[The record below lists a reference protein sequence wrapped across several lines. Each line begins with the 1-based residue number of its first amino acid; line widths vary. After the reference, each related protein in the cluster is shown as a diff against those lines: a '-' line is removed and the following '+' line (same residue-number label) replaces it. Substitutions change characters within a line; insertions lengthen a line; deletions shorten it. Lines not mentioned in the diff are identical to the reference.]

1 MSIYILFDL
10 VLGIKAEYP
19 NLLLMK
25 TYLVPIDFSE
35 TAVHAADFA
44 AALSHQTEVKHIVLL
59 NAYYVS
65 VYETML
71 PNPDMVLM
79 MNEEIERNAADRIKK
94 LEEFKKK
101 LYKKVRPGVEI
112 STHLNRTH
120 LVRAV
125 VENVISKNADLVII
139 GTKGNSSND
148 DAKIGSHVV
157 KISKT
162 CPVPVIVVP
171 PTYNIEDISRI
182 VVACDFN
189 KVTEFDPLE
198 SLVKLL
204 NRKKFD
210 LLVVNINNK
219 GKGSTDD
226 TGKMA
231 EGTALYAALKPYD
244 PKYYF
249 INETDIINGILQFA
263 KHNDAQIV
271 IALPHKYS
279 FLQSLLHTSV
289 SRQLLENAAVPVLIL
304 K

>member
-1 MSIYILFDL
+1 
-10 VLGIKAEYP
+10 
-19 NLLLMK
+19 MK

-35 TAVHAADFA
+35 TAAHAAEFA
-44 AALSHQTEVKHIVLL
+44 AALSHQTEVTHIVLL

-71 PNPDMVLM
+71 PNPDMVLVKD
-79 MNEEIERNAADRIKK
+79 EEIEQNAADRLKK
-94 LEEFKKK
+94 LGEFKKR
-101 LYKKVRPGVEI
+101 LSDKVRPGVEI
-112 STHLNRTH
+112 SIHLNRTH
-120 LVRAV
+120 LVRAI

-139 GTKGNSSND
+139 GTTGNSSNA

-157 KISKT
+157 KISKI

-171 PTYNIEDISRI
+171 PAYSIENISRV

-189 KVTEFDPLE
+189 KVTEMAPLA
-198 SLVKLL
+198 SLMKMLA
-204 NRKKFD
+204 RKKFD

-219 GKGSTDD
+219 ANGSTDNAE
-226 TGKMA
+226 KMA
-231 EGTALYAALKPYD
+231 EGTTLYEALKQHD
-244 PKYYF
+244 PRYYF
-249 INETDIINGILQFA
+249 INGTNIINGILQFA

-289 SRQLLENAAVPVLIL
+289 SQQLLESAAVPVLLL